1 MGLEWTTFV
10 SFLMRLIW
18 TSTGQRKELASNETS
33 WSRLVDDITTTLNSF
48 VYFNGT
54 RFCLVDGK
62 IFRILPNGSTA
73 PFLSVDSPL
82 LSSRF
87 SYINASG
94 GTFFAVSEEGRLYAR
109 GKSNYGQCGVV
120 LEDEIA
126 EFREVK
132 LIAPLAVCPH
142 GTTVTSHEPICVCQV
157 AASQNLVCIVDDEGH
172 LWSYGGQSLK
182 FSSNG
187 CIEAKLMPLS
197 RGRKVLQI
205 EAGMAHF
212 VSLVASYAEEDGK
225 GVELDTQSLH
235 RSILPSRQCEQC
247 REEDELRLS
256 TLMERADRD
265 AAQERCGLEDLVK
278 CDEEAS
284 ENLISA
290 ARNLRLQFR
299 TDSSQSSPRAKTLP
313 LQNDFHSSRKSRT
326 VRRENT
332 EGGEIEMST
341 IGPPIGLELMNLPG
355 GHFTFVSLNNLP
367 LTYMDSGNESCSNTD
382 CTTSTCSSSRRS
394 AASSPRKNGT
404 SDVMGGRDDKR
415 APLEVWT
422 WGANNFG
429 QLGHNDLIARREPF
443 RVSALSGIC
452 CVKVSAGD
460 NHTAVLTATGEM
472 YVWGSNKCGQ
482 LKQSDQSYLT
492 APSLFRDAAQE
503 RCGLEDLVK
512 CDEEA
517 SENLISAARNLR
529 LQFRTDSSQSS
540 PRAKTLPLQN
550 DFHSSRKSRTVRRE
564 NTEGG
569 EIEMSTIG
577 PPIGL
582 ELMNLP
588 GGHFTFVSLNNL
600 PLTYMDSGNE
610 SCSNTDCTT
619 STCSSSRRSAAS
631 SPRKNGTSDVM
642 GGRDDKRA
650 PLEVWTWGA
659 NNFGQLGHNDLIARR
674 EPFRVSALSGICCV
688 KVSAGDNHTAVLTA
702 TGEMYVWGS
711 NKCGQLKQS
720 DQSYLTAPSLF
731 RVGSQSSVL
740 DVSASVSQT
749 AVIVSGIDATPT
761 VYLCGQNAQTSFLHP
776 QTFRISSVEKIGLP
790 SCVRLLGSELVLGMY
805 GRDDLLDETGVALFS
820 FVFSRLKFAKFAREL
835 ADLCQMLHER
845 SHIVGESEM
854 STLLNRLTLSSCAFA
869 VQAARLAESCRTVL
883 TQKGDASICSILEA
897 AMSLPFMDSLYTFH
911 ADFVDCI
918 AFGCFADIDLG

>member
-1 MGLEWTTFV
+1 MLRRYVWNGFLCENITA
-10 SFLMRLIW
+10 FLMRLIW

-62 IFRILPNGSTA
+62 IFKILPNGSTA

-492 APSLFRDAAQE
+492 APSLFR
-503 RCGLEDLVK
+503 
-512 CDEEA
+512 
-517 SENLISAARNLR
+517 
-529 LQFRTDSSQSS
+529 
-540 PRAKTLPLQN
+540 
-550 DFHSSRKSRTVRRE
+550 
-564 NTEGG
+564 
-569 EIEMSTIG
+569 
-577 PPIGL
+577 
-582 ELMNLP
+582 
-588 GGHFTFVSLNNL
+588 
-600 PLTYMDSGNE
+600 
-610 SCSNTDCTT
+610 
-619 STCSSSRRSAAS
+619 
-631 SPRKNGTSDVM
+631 
-642 GGRDDKRA
+642 
-650 PLEVWTWGA
+650 
-659 NNFGQLGHNDLIARR
+659 
-674 EPFRVSALSGICCV
+674 
-688 KVSAGDNHTAVLTA
+688 
-702 TGEMYVWGS
+702 
-711 NKCGQLKQS
+711 
-720 DQSYLTAPSLF
+720 
-731 RVGSQSSVL
+731 VGSQSSVL

-820 FVFSRLKFAKFAREL
+820 FVFSRLKFAKFARQL

-918 AFGCFADIDLG
+918 AFGCFADIDLGDSLASRLDKLCLEYETESTKQYRRLRKLFQKAFDCLEVLRNDAQTFLNAESITVSIY